1 MLCGMS
7 RLSPFSTAAVATF
20 FPVALITHHLA
31 HPTLRTNICESGV
44 PCYTPTYPS
53 QQTTARLIILAAIV
67 MVAGRLLPPAIAKT
81 TTNEGAEKAVSS
93 ARNTTGFLSGLEFG
107 LGLQMTGMA
116 HPSKVL
122 SFLSFPN
129 LDVWDPSMGLV
140 ILFGIVPN
148 LIEIQARG
156 FQKPPLFNSKFEFP
170 KRTIADIDWRLI
182 LGSAVFGIGWG
193 LSGTCP
199 GPAVL
204 RSIMQPTW
212 GLFFMA
218 GYFVAGKF
226 VPEQVSALNGSIS
239 AKAAK

>member
-7 RLSPFSTAAVATF
+7 RLSPFSIAAVATF

-31 HPTLRTNICESGV
+31 HPSLKTEMCPAGV

-53 QQTTARLIILAAIV
+53 QQTATRLLLLAAVTILT
-67 MVAGRLLPPAIAKT
+67 ARLLPPIVAKASAKPDKQPNSPARET
-81 TTNEGAEKAVSS
+81 T
-93 ARNTTGFLSGLEFG
+93 RFLAGLEFG
-107 LGLQMTGMA
+107 LGLQITGMA
-116 HPSKVL
+116 HPAKVL

-129 LDVWDPSMGLV
+129 LEVWDPSMGLV

-148 LIEIQARG
+148 LIENQIRG
-156 FQKPPLFNSKFEFP
+156 FKNPPLFNNKFEFP
-170 KRTIADIDWRLI
+170 VRTVKDIDWRLI

-204 RSIMQPTW
+204 RSYAQPTW
-212 GLFFMA
+212 GLLFMA
-218 GYFVAGKF
+218 GYYLAGKF
-226 VPEQVSALNGSIS
+226 VPEKVAVQNGSASI
-239 AKAAK
+239 KTGK